1 MTIYFNDN
9 QNSFTSYNILQ
20 ILIMNW
26 IKGNIDKSMKELNAV
41 IGIDG
46 VLILKPIRKKIF
58 NCVCLQ
64 TVIYWKYKYG
74 VI

>member
-26 IKGNIDKSMKELNAV
+26 IKGNIDKSIKELNVV
-41 IGIDG
+41 IGI
-46 VLILKPIRKKIF
+46 KPIRK
-58 NCVCLQ
+58 
-64 TVIYWKYKYG
+64 
-74 VI
+74 